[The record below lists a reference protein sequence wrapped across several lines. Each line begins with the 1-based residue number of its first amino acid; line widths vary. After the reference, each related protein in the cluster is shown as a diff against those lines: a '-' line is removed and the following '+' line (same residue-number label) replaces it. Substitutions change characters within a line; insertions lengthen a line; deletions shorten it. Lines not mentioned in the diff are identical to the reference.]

1 MFHKRAMEEYALTK
15 LYNFLS
21 LQCYKYFDI
30 CTNKNLS
37 NTAIIATIFINSFK
51 NLQRNKDSKIKK
63 INIAIL

>member
-37 NTAIIATIFINSFK
+37 NTAIIQFSLIA
-51 NLQRNKDSKIKK
+51 SKICKK
-63 INIAIL
+63 INTAK